1 MSSKAWAPRGDAS
14 FFCHSWTSVSMATG
28 LVFVVVV
35 VGGFFMEKNP
45 GAQPFWEL
53 NKFTSKSHS
62 RSAKPG

>member
-1 MSSKAWAPRGDAS
+1 
-14 FFCHSWTSVSMATG
+14 MATG

-53 NKFTSKSHS
+53 NEFTSKSHS